1 MQQIQSGVFW
11 GERGRCFTM
20 LWFAWAPN
28 RSRIREPRLRAV
40 PRRARRPRARA
51 RQAGLGVRSQG
62 RGHACPSL
70 RAPRLLRDSASAP
83 RGRASGRMSCDPEP
97 AHRWCGPR
105 HQWGRLLSP
114 VPSAFPHLHPLLVFP
129 AHAPGP
135 GRGFPA
141 AGAGRP
147 ALLAE
152 SPSCTPVPAGLSRRQ
167 GHPARTVVPGRPSTS
182 NTLNARRATG
192 KVCECPHGQIP
203 PRETAL
209 PLHVASDA
217 FFSPTRLCQ
226 K

>member
-135 GRGFPA
+135 GPGVP
-141 AGAGRP
+141 GGRSRE
-147 ALLAE
+147 A
-152 SPSCTPVPAGLSRRQ
+152 STPSAVTQL
-167 GHPARTVVPGRPSTS
+167 HPCPCRPFTEARTPGE
-182 NTLNARRATG
+182 NCGAR
-192 KVCECPHGQIP
+192 
-203 PRETAL
+203 TAL
-209 PLHVASDA
+209 HLQHPERPQSHGEGL
-217 FFSPTRLCQ
+217 
-226 K
+226 